1 MQNLDGGEGA
11 FHGRGY
17 APFDG
22 SVRFRRAFDDA
33 YDDGVLRLRLD
44 LFGRYLTRAVV
55 GLLATGCHGDDFFK
69 FELAEPPLLIVVG
82 EGLMQC
88 LNGHVSP
95 GHVSHAKI
103 LLPSRGTPAK
113 YDARVCGHE
122 T

>member
-1 MQNLDGGEGA
+1 MQNLDSGEGA
-11 FHGRGY
+11 FHGRSH

-33 YDDGVLRLRLD
+33 YDYGVLRLRLD

-55 GLLATGCHGDDFFK
+55 GLLATRGHGDDFFK
-69 FELAEPPLLIVVG
+69 FKLAEPPLLIVVG

-95 GHVSHAKI
+95 ANVRDPKI
-103 LLPSRGTPAK
+103 LRPSRRP
-113 YDARVCGHE
+113 
-122 T
+122 